1 MSTVSKPTFSEVMD
15 NVDKQRA
22 ERIRREYGRVGWLV
36 SWYKQDDDF
45 FLARLSCPNV
55 EDTIEAIAQ
64 SRCLAIDSA
73 TRTLLDI
80 LHKQADE
87 KKGWKDSYGTP
98 D

>member
-36 SWYKQDDDF
+36 SWYKQEDGF
-45 FLARLSCPNV
+45 FLARLSCPTI
-55 EDTIEAIAQ
+55 EDTLEAIGN

-73 TRTLLDI
+73 TRTLLDM
-80 LHKQADE
+80 LQRQAAE
-87 KKGWKDSYGTP
+87 KKGWEDSYGTP